1 MINKKKISEIT
12 ELRVNEMIKECY
24 WDYSITADEI
34 IDIAYGDDLRKKQ
47 KLFEKIIYNSSH
59 KYLLLT
65 TIFDTKTLLILFN
78 NMKINYNAEFITR
91 QTIMLRN
98 LLFGEE
104 NVIKVLEW
112 KKR

>member
-1 MINKKKISEIT
+1 MYKISGIEKSRI
-12 ELRVNEMIKECY
+12 VEMIKECY

-34 IDIAYGDDLRKKQ
+34 MHIVNGSDFREKK

-59 KYLLLT
+59 KYLVLT
-65 TIFDTKTLLILFN
+65 SLFDKNTLRVLFDSL
-78 NMKINYNAEFITR
+78 KINYNNAFVSR
-91 QTIMLRN
+91 QTILLRN
-98 LLFGEE
+98 FLFGEK